1 MAQRPRPADAPS
13 RTGLEHFADLVRST
27 VPPVHPAGLP
37 FVGGALAA
45 AVLGRRI
52 PGVRTTGLLAAAAT
66 GAFFRHPNRV
76 PPLRPGLVV
85 APADGE
91 VALIDEAA
99 PPPELGLDNTP
110 RLRVAV
116 FLSIFDVHVQRM
128 PVTGRVERV
137 EHRPGA
143 FLSAD
148 RPEASDANERTS
160 MVVRGDDGVELVVCQ
175 IAGLIARRIV
185 CEVQPGDRLAIGET
199 YGLIR
204 FGSRVDTYLPT
215 DAKLQVALGQR
226 TIGAETVLA
235 ELP

>member
-13 RTGLEHFADLVRST
+13 RTGLEHFTDLVRNT
-27 VPPVHPAGLP
+27 VPPIHPAGLP

-52 PGVRTTGLLAAAAT
+52 PGVRTTGLLAAGAT
-66 GAFFRHPNRV
+66 GAFFRHPRRV

-99 PPPELGLDNTP
+99 PPAELGLGDAP

-128 PVTGRVERV
+128 PVTARVERV

-148 RPEASDANERTS
+148 RVEASDANERTS
-160 MVVRGDDGVELVVCQ
+160 MLLRTDDDVELVVCQ

-185 CEVQPGDRLAIGET
+185 CRAQPGDRLPIGET

-215 DAKLQVALGQR
+215 DATLRVALGQR
-226 TIGAETVLA
+226 TVGAETVLA
-235 ELP
+235 ELR